1 MDPSQRIGSL
11 MRITLADE
19 PGVKQEQQRRPH
31 VRREPHPARG
41 MGEPGDRMQARSH
54 SGAPA
59 IAGAAGLDS
68 PAAPVRDPHWTVFV
82 NDLKAAM
89 PEA

>member
-41 MGEPGDRMQARSH
+41 MGEPATGCKRAVI
-54 SGAPA
+54 P
-59 IAGAAGLDS
+59 GL
-68 PAAPVRDPHWTVFV
+68 
-82 NDLKAAM
+82 LQ
-89 PEA
+89 